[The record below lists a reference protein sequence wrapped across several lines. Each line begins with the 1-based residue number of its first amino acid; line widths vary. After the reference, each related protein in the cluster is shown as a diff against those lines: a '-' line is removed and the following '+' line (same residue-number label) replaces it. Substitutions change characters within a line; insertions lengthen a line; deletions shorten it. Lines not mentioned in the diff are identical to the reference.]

1 MNYSFEKVI
10 HGITKYIDHN
20 LYSNMNE
27 LQELVARIAVGR
39 AIERSDAMKEA
50 LVKNGIVRT
59 FGIIDSEGA
68 VDVDGLAHDIKKHI
82 MQHGTL
88 EISIPMFGRLKFV
101 PEDVDELYRF
111 ITEA

>member
-20 LYSNMNE
+20 LYSKMNE
-27 LQELVARIAVGR
+27 LQEFVARITVGR
-39 AIERSDAMKEA
+39 AIERSDALKSA
-50 LVKNGIVRT
+50 LAKNGVIRT
-59 FGIIDSEGA
+59 FGFIDSEGN
-68 VDVDGLAHDIKKHI
+68 VDVEGLAHDIKKQI
-82 MQHGTL
+82 MQRGTL